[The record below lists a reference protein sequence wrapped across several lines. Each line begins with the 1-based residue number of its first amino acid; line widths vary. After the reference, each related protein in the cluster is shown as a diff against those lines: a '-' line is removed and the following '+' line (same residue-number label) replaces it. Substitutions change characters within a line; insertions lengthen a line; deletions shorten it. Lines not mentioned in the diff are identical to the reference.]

1 MLSFLQHRLYSQLSN
16 ASLVRLLFQDL
27 LQELRFSELL
37 LELRFLGNYEHSLV
51 MVLLDLF

>member
-1 MLSFLQHRLYSQLSN
+1 MLSFFQYRLYSQLSN
-16 ASLVRLLFQDL
+16 TSLVRLLFRDL

-37 LELRFLGNYEHSLV
+37 QELRFLGDYEHLLV